1 MKNLRKTRSFWTL
14 NIWTTFFCWP
24 IDGTVTSMAS
34 PCSADDVNPVLRSGP
49 GTLQKMG
56 GSGYLKKNPSKNF
69 FWKIQWP
76 KYIMRGMMKDTTGR
90 LGTLRYFNRPWGLKP
105 ASSTKDLRNF
115 FRLLQFYSLKRP
127 WFLSDPSCSIFLACI
142 LWRTM
147 ASETTQLSPAGLVLS
162 HMAGQSTISHDFP
175 KPPRFWR

>member
-1 MKNLRKTRSFWTL
+1 MIFGRLRQTIVFRSIKFPSLMKNLRKTRSFWTL

-69 FWKIQWP
+69 SGKS
-76 KYIMRGMMKDTTGR
+76 
-90 LGTLRYFNRPWGLKP
+90 N
-105 ASSTKDLRNF
+105 
-115 FRLLQFYSLKRP
+115 
-127 WFLSDPSCSIFLACI
+127 
-142 LWRTM
+142 
-147 ASETTQLSPAGLVLS
+147 
-162 HMAGQSTISHDFP
+162 GQSTSWGEWWKIPLAGLELSDILIDPEVWNLLQVPKISVISSGYCSFTRWKGNGFSVILHV
-175 KPPRFWR
+175 RFF